1 MTTNTEI
8 ANTHFET
15 AAANRN
21 SLLQTASTFAA
32 VLLTGLF
39 TGFLITVLVLEASL
53 RSYGAGVY
61 TQVRLVELEHL
72 DDLATALLPAAIL
85 ASLALTLTI
94 IHRSASG
101 RWLGLTAVLLLLATL
116 AISVA
121 ISVPINTEQHN
132 WSVLAPPGDWSAV
145 RDRWQLAH
153 VARTS
158 TAALA
163 FVLLTAIAIPLRRP
177 SAHGRSGSGSP
188 MTTPYPW
195 SRKEAN
201 P

>member
-1 MTTNTEI
+1 MTTNTDM
-8 ANTHFET
+8 ANTHLAT
-15 AAANRN
+15 AAANRT
-21 SLLQTASTFAA
+21 SLLQAASTFAA
-32 VLLTGLF
+32 VSFSGLF
-39 TGFLITVLVLEASL
+39 AGFLITVLVLEISL
-53 RSYGAGVY
+53 RNYGAAVY

-72 DDLATALLPAAIL
+72 DDLATALLPASIL

-94 IHRSASG
+94 IRRPSSG

-116 AISVA
+116 VISVS

-163 FVLLTAIAIPLRRP
+163 FVLLTAIAVPLRRP
-177 SAHGRSGSGSP
+177 GAQSRSGRSDTDDHAMSVVPQG
-188 MTTPYPW
+188 
-195 SRKEAN
+195 R
-201 P
+201 